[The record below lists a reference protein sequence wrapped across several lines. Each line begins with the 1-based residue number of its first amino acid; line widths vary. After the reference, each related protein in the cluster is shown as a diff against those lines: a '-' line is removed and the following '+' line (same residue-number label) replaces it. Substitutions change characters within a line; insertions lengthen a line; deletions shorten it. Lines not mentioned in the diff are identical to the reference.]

1 MTLDPHPVVRL
12 LERIERHSRLDVLC
26 YEFDN
31 GVAKAFRR
39 DIRSL
44 GWLLTSC
51 PDLMTTGEI
60 REALVELRKRYLVVP
75 SEFQDLIG
83 QALAE
88 IERLPR
94 VRAAG
99 QPRTLPAR
107 KPSPSDE
114 LQETR

>member
-12 LERIERHSRLDVLC
+12 LERIVRHSRIDVLC

-44 GWLLTSC
+44 GCLLKSC
-51 PDLMTTGEI
+51 HDLMTTGEI
-60 REALVELRKRYLVVP
+60 REALVALRKRYLMVP
-75 SEFQDLIG
+75 SEFQDLID
-83 QALAE
+83 QAITE
-88 IERLPR
+88 IERLPQLR
-94 VRAAG
+94 GAG
-99 QPRTLPAR
+99 QPRTPVR
-107 KPSPSDE
+107 MPSPSNE